1 MSHPKIVMLLSLVV
15 CFSILV
21 LVACNWGDGYQ
32 GALVTPGPGQI
43 SHADLTAT
51 FGADQFH
58 IQLTAIAK
66 EAQMSST
73 GGAAW
78 P

>member
-1 MSHPKIVMLLSLVV
+1 MRQSKLFLFIVLLI
-15 CFSILV
+15 CILIFG
-21 LVACNWGDGYQ
+21 LMGCNWDDRQ
-32 GALVTPGPGQI
+32 QNGAATPQPGQVSASNI
-43 SHADLTAT
+43 TAT
-51 FGADQFH
+51 FGAEQFH

-66 EAQMSST
+66 EAQTSST